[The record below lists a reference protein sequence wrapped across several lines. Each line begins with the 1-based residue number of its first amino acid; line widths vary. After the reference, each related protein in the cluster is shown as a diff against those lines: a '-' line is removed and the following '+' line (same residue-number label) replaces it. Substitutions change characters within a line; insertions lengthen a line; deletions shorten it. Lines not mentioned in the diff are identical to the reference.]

1 MRIAV
6 AFDCIFPATKGGVER
21 VLRGYA
27 AEWAAQG
34 HEVTYLT
41 RRQPGA
47 GESAIP
53 GVRVEV
59 IAGSAG
65 LYDETGTRRLG
76 PALAFSLALFVALFR
91 RRRAFDAVYVA
102 ATPALNVLAARA
114 ALAGTPV
121 ALLTE
126 WVEVWRREQWLEYSG
141 PLVGRLA
148 GFAQA
153 LAIRLSRRSV
163 VNSRLHGDRLRALH
177 HRGRVFVTPG
187 LLPDDEE
194 LGARPGLAPPDRAQL
209 LYVGR
214 HIPDKKVEL
223 VPAVVAELRR
233 AGRDVTAV
241 VTGDGPT
248 RSHAVDRAGAL
259 GVADVCSFPGFVEQ
273 DRLDELMRSSSCL
286 LHPSIREGYGL
297 VVVEAAAA
305 GTPVVVAAAPDNAAA
320 ELVTDGVNGFVAGS
334 PDVGALSRA
343 VASALDGGAELRRS
357 TRTWFDD
364 VARLGTVRASARGIL
379 AALLD
384 PPEH

>member
-1 MRIAV
+1 MRIAIV
-6 AFDCIFPATKGGVER
+6 FDCVFPSTKGGVER

-27 AEWAAQG
+27 EEWAAQG
-34 HEVTYLT
+34 HEVRYLT
-41 RRQPGA
+41 RRQASAEEP
-47 GESAIP
+47 AIP
-53 GVRVEV
+53 GVQVEA
-59 IAGSAG
+59 IAGSAD

-76 PALAFSLALFVALFR
+76 PALGFALALLVALFR

-102 ATPALNVLAARA
+102 ATPAVNVLAARA
-114 ALAGTPV
+114 GLVGTRTV
-121 ALLTE
+121 LLTE

-148 GFAQA
+148 GAAQA

-163 VNSRLHGDRLRALH
+163 VNSQLHGDRLLALH

-194 LGARPGLAPPDRAQL
+194 LGARAQLDLPERAQL
-209 LYVGR
+209 LFVGR

-248 RSHAVDRAGAL
+248 RADAVDRARAL
-259 GVADVCSFPGFVEQ
+259 GVEDVCSFPGFVGQEQ
-273 DRLDELMRSSSCL
+273 LDELMRSSSCL

-320 ELVTDGVNGFVAGS
+320 ELVTDGVNGYVAEGA
-334 PDVGALSRA
+334 DVDALSRA
-343 VASALDGGAELRRS
+343 VASALDGGADLRRT
-357 TRTWFDD
+357 TRTWFEST
-364 VARLGTVRASARGIL
+364 ARLGTVRASAQGIL
-379 AALLD
+379 GALLD
-384 PPEH
+384 PAQR